1 MRLLTWK
8 LLPLALIACTSSCSK
23 TPSNYEVLASRNVQ
37 CPAGSTLRYLP
48 WGESGLQ
55 AVCVLEHGPTM
66 IAEYGYIKIE
76 GQNEMGKPVG
86 EWRWLDASGKVV
98 RTERHDGIK
107 P

>member
-1 MRLLTWK
+1 MRVLCCFMLVMTTTS
-8 LLPLALIACTSSCSK
+8 CTR
-23 TPSNYEVLASRNVQ
+23 PHANYEVLASKKIQWPV
-37 CPAGSTLRYLP
+37 GSNLRYLP

-55 AVCVLEHGPTM
+55 AVCMLEHGPTM

-76 GQNEMGKPVG
+76 GQSEMGKQVG

-98 RTERHDGIK
+98 RTERYDGTT